1 MSLCLIFFQKLFCI
15 CEKNI
20 NFAVQSTFNYKKH
33 MEKSEALNTLNE
45 IRDMMAKSSKV
56 LSLSG
61 TSSVFVGVF
70 AIIAAYIANCI
81 LENDSLAQS
90 DKTIALLSEGAL
102 LLCICITTV
111 FLFSKKKANKNNMSF
126 RLDQTTQQMLWHFAL
141 PLAVGGVLCL
151 TLVMNSF
158 YGLTSSMML
167 IFYGLA
173 LYNASSYTYSNAKFL
188 GYANIIL
195 GLIDC
200 ATGNHAILFWALG
213 FGVCHI
219 IYGIFFYFKHERN

>member
-1 MSLCLIFFQKLFCI
+1 
-15 CEKNI
+15 
-20 NFAVQSTFNYKKH
+20 
-33 MEKSEALNTLNE
+33 
-45 IRDMMAKSSKV
+45 MMAKSSKV

-70 AIIAAYIANCI
+70 AIIASYIANCI
-81 LENDSLAQS
+81 LENESLAQS
-90 DKTIALLSEGAL
+90 EKTIALLSEGAL

-111 FLFSKKKANKNNMSF
+111 FLFSKKKANKNNMAF
-126 RLDQTTQQMLWHFAL
+126 RLDQTTKQMLWHFAL
-141 PLAVGGVLCL
+141 PLMVGGILCL
-151 TLVMNSF
+151 ALVMNAF

-200 ATGNHAILFWALG
+200 ATDNHAILFWALG

>member
-1 MSLCLIFFQKLFCI
+1 
-15 CEKNI
+15 
-20 NFAVQSTFNYKKH
+20 

-70 AIIAAYIANCI
+70 AIIASYIANCI
-81 LENDSLAQS
+81 LENASLAQS
-90 DKTIALLSEGAL
+90 EKTIALLSEGAL

-111 FLFSKKKANKNNMSF
+111 FLFSKKKANKNNMAF
-126 RLDQTTQQMLWHFAL
+126 RLDQTTKQMLWHFAL
-141 PLAVGGVLCL
+141 PLMVGGILCL
-151 TLVMNSF
+151 ALVMNAF